1 MPFLAYENDGFDDFK
16 TKFDRVLDEMIKRY
30 NLKHRIFSKTNY
42 NGRNRLRKDR
52 LNFLKNALNNQA
64 KQKPHSL
71 KNGDFDQNSTKPNKN
86 PYGIAVGVYKSPTY
100 IPAEISPKKSPK
112 NSPLQSS
119 SKIQIRKPSLTCEK
133 HNFSPQ
139 IFKKVVESDTE
150 HTIPNILDKS
160 RTTVGCSTSA
170 CSSDTNSDATT
181 AIMREKQ
188 QRKRKNKIANDAAM
202 PGVKE
207 SAKVR
212 QSRATLAPD
221 SETTNQLQIKHS
233 ESQKSQSEPRN
244 IGINSDLFS
253 MANYVTTLHM
263 DPNRQKQLTSE
274 NKYEQALNEATDLTH
289 DLRNTITGLI
299 VDLES
304 KKQER
309 KARKYQ
315 EKKRR
320 EIEKERVYKEEILE
334 RERLRQ
340 ETRAKQFNGQI
351 QQLKNNIL
359 ELRTTVDDLQKRR
372 EKEARRSKRKELKA
386 VKAVKAAKMAKDNE
400 QTVIVIPVYY
410 SEPDLGKSKKKRK
423 KRKNIEKCGLK
434 HDLKNDFGLPG
445 DYSKRVD
452 SWCRAISTEIDST
465 LLKIDR

>member
-30 NLKHRIFSKTNY
+30 NLKHRTFSKTNY

-64 KQKPHSL
+64 KQKPNSL
-71 KNGDFDQNSTKPNKN
+71 KNGDFNQNSTKN
-86 PYGIAVGVYKSPTY
+86 PYGIAVGVYKSPTN

-112 NSPLQSS
+112 NSPFQSP
-119 SKIQIRKPSLTCEK
+119 SKIPIRKPSITCEK

-150 HTIPNILDKS
+150 HTNPNILDKS

-221 SETTNQLQIKHS
+221 SETTNQLQTKHS
-233 ESQKSQSEPRN
+233 ESQKSHSEPRN

-253 MANYVTTLHM
+253 MANY
-263 DPNRQKQLTSE
+263 
-274 NKYEQALNEATDLTH
+274 
-289 DLRNTITGLI
+289 
-299 VDLES
+299 
-304 KKQER
+304 
-309 KARKYQ
+309 
-315 EKKRR
+315 R
-320 EIEKERVYKEEILE
+320 EIKH
-334 RERLRQ
+334 
-340 ETRAKQFNGQI
+340 
-351 QQLKNNIL
+351 
-359 ELRTTVDDLQKRR
+359 
-372 EKEARRSKRKELKA
+372 
-386 VKAVKAAKMAKDNE
+386 
-400 QTVIVIPVYY
+400 
-410 SEPDLGKSKKKRK
+410 
-423 KRKNIEKCGLK
+423 GLSV
-434 HDLKNDFGLPG
+434 FM
-445 DYSKRVD
+445 
-452 SWCRAISTEIDST
+452 EF
-465 LLKIDR
+465 